1 MCFCLTL
8 TAFLAGMGLGL
19 AAINPDMGTG
29 MDLVSTGPDPGA
41 GTTIKPPGVLGRV
54 KNAGLDVNDDTERLE
69 LSNEETGIPGG
80 YEHDSLA
87 AQGTR
92 MLEMNGDLESH
103 GFLFEEG
110 GEFKETALGMQLAGA
125 AAGGWLAS
133 YTMNHPA
140 VTESGLILAPKTR
153 HGILQDHTFRWGI
166 S

>member
-1 MCFCLTL
+1 MCLCLTL

-19 AAINPDMGTG
+19 AAINPDMATG

-54 KNAGLDVNDDTERLE
+54 KNAGLDVNDDAERLE
-69 LSNEETGIPGG
+69 LSNKETGIPGG

-103 GFLFEEG
+103 GFSL
-110 GEFKETALGMQLAGA
+110 KKVVNSRKQ
-125 AAGGWLAS
+125 
-133 YTMNHPA
+133 P
-140 VTESGLILAPKTR
+140 
-153 HGILQDHTFRWGI
+153 
-166 S
+166 